1 MSAAF
6 SSDAFLRQT
15 AVAVILV
22 MLTLSFQSAGMA
34 GFVVWIRAYFARN
47 TSRTGPVR
55 GAWLMV
61 RITTLMLLLQL
72 LEVMLWAGF
81 YRWKCFP
88 SLDAALYFSSTSFST
103 VGYGDLVL
111 PSTWRLLGPIESV
124 TGVLMCGLS
133 ASGLFA
139 IVTRLIQ
146 HEERFLPP
154 LPPLSNAEDSRTL
167 TTA

>member
-1 MSAAF
+1 MILTA
-6 SSDAFLRQT
+6 DFLRQA

-22 MLTLSFQSAGMA
+22 TLTLSVQSAGIA
-34 GFVVWIRAYFARN
+34 AFVFWVRAYFARN
-47 TSRTGPVR
+47 PSRIGPVR
-55 GAWLMV
+55 GGWLVV
-61 RITTLMLLLQL
+61 RITTLMLILQL

-81 YRWKCFP
+81 YRFMCFP
-88 SLDAALYFSSTSFST
+88 SLDVALYFSSTSFST
-103 VGYGDLVL
+103 VGYGDILL
-111 PSTWRLLGPIESV
+111 PGAWRLLGPIESL

-154 LPPLSNAEDSRTL
+154 LPPLSNAEDSQAF
-167 TTA
+167 TAA

>member
-1 MSAAF
+1 MILG
-6 SSDAFLRQT
+6 DAFLRQG

-22 MLTLSFQSAGMA
+22 TLTLSLQTAGMA
-34 GFVVWIRAYFARN
+34 GFVVWVRAYFARN
-47 TSRTGPVR
+47 TSRITPVR
-55 GAWLMV
+55 GAWLMI
-61 RITTLMLLLQL
+61 RITTLMLILQL
-72 LEVMLWAGF
+72 IEVMLWAGF

-103 VGYGDLVL
+103 VGYGDVVL

-139 IVTRLIQ
+139 IVTRLVQ
-146 HEERFLPP
+146 QEERFLPP
-154 LPPLSNAEDSRTL
+154 LPPLSNTGDSQAF
-167 TTA
+167 TAT